1 MLNINPLLK
10 QDDIIVKLHTEH
22 VDHFISQ
29 EDQDQEGQEK
39 LFVLT
44 VISFK
49 FWTLCGQE
57 LPRGHSLTTEK

>member
-10 QDDIIVKLHTEH
+10 QDDVIVKLHTEH

-29 EDQDQEGQEK
+29 EDKDQEGQEK

-49 FWTLCGQE
+49 F
-57 LPRGHSLTTEK
+57 

>member
-49 FWTLCGQE
+49 F
-57 LPRGHSLTTEK
+57 